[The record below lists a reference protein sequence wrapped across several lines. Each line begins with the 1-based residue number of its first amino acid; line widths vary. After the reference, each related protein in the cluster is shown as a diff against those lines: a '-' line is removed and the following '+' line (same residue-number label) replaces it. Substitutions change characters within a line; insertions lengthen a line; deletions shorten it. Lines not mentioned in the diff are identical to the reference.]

1 MQYYH
6 FPALLPGTVELMSLN
21 TVAPTL
27 RYTLTW
33 LRTRR
38 PYPSELTLS
47 KSWFYPF
54 SYDACLGGFTC
65 ADVVDDPCSCQAS
78 VQLLAYIF
86 TGQVRQLGQLMDG
99 SKPLS
104 TLSEGDLRLTQ
115 ASLIVV
121 DMESHKFS
129 FLYTPC
135 SRSTSDGLFVLLHSN
150 QDNFTVYRGISGIKF
165 TLDSWILSLLRDP
178 SRDRRL
184 DNLPGHDVFTWQSVL
199 SFCRDVC
206 RWDQQRMLDLFG
218 VPFKATKAQ
227 YAILPINL

>member
-1 MQYYH
+1 
-6 FPALLPGTVELMSLN
+6 MSLN

-27 RYTLTW
+27 RRTLAW

-47 KSWFYPF
+47 KSWFSPF
-54 SYDACLGGFTC
+54 SYDAGLDRFTC

-86 TGQVRQLGQLMDG
+86 TGQKRQLGQLMDG
-99 SKPLS
+99 SKSLL
-104 TLSEGDLRLTQ
+104 TLNEEDLRLTQ

-121 DMESHKFS
+121 DMESHKFA

-135 SRSTSDGLFVLLHSN
+135 SSTSDGLFVLLHSN
-150 QDNFTVYRGISGIKF
+150 QDNFTVYRGISGMKF
-165 TLDSWILSLLRDP
+165 TLESWILSLLRDP

-184 DNLPGHDVFTWQSVL
+184 DNLPGRDVFTRQFVL

-206 RWDQQRMLDLFG
+206 RWDQQRMLGLFG